1 MAQRLQDGKMKSQLS
16 RWKSFKLRQRGESNY
31 ELLWNVLIKTERFN
45 LEKLKMKLLFLYSTN
60 IIEDSQD
67 ISKGIVS
74 VRSL

>member
-31 ELLWNVLIKTERFN
+31 ELLSVKTERFN

-60 IIEDSQD
+60 IIEDSQE